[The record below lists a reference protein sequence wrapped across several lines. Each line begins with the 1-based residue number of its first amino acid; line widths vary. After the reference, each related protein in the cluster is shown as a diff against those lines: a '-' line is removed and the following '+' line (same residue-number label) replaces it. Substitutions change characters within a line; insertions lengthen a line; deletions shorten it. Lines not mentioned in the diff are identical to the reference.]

1 MLKIGLVGYSDK
13 KFDKDFATRLV
24 NIGLLTAVNENLKDH
39 RPEEIFI
46 VSGLTNIGIP
56 ALGYS
61 FAKAIGWKTVGIA
74 CSKASEYDCFPV
86 DERIIVGSEWGDE
99 SETFLNYIDALVRVG
114 GGKQSL
120 KEEELAKQKGLP
132 VYAYELPLKDS

>member
-13 KFDKDFATRLV
+13 KFDVDFAKSLV
-24 NIGLLTAVNENLKDH
+24 NIGLLTAVNENLKDNM
-39 RPEEIFI
+39 PQDIFI

-56 ALGYS
+56 ALGYA
-61 FAKAIGWKTVGIA
+61 FAKSIGWKTVGIA
-74 CSKASEYDCFPV
+74 CSKASEFECFPV
-86 DERIIVGSEWGDE
+86 DQTIIVGSEWGDE
-99 SETFLNYIDALVRVG
+99 SETFLNFIDALVRVG

-120 KEEELAKQKGLP
+120 KEEETARQMGIP